1 MYAHPQTTTDREK
14 RTARRRSR
22 RGGFTML
29 ELLVSAIL
37 LIALISIVVPLTV
50 RAGRIWQDAR
60 NYRLAVNEL
69 SNQLEDLTLLSDQDR
84 QQALENWKPSPELL
98 DVLPEAKLT
107 GETIDDS
114 DGKRV
119 KLTLAWQR
127 AVGTQPLSMIAWV
140 HPENQQ

>member
-1 MYAHPQTTTDREK
+1 
-14 RTARRRSR
+14 
-22 RGGFTML
+22 ML

-60 NYRLAVNEL
+60 SYRLAVNEL

-84 QQALENWKPSPELL
+84 QQALENWKPSSELL

-119 KLTLAWQR
+119 KLTLTWQR

>member
-1 MYAHPQTTTDREK
+1 MYALPQSTSDREK
-14 RTARRRSR
+14 RAARRRMR

-50 RAGRIWQDAR
+50 RAGRLWQDAR
-60 NYRLAVNEL
+60 SYRLAVNEL

-84 QQALENWKPSPELL
+84 QQALENWKPNPELL

-127 AVGTQPLSMIAWV
+127 AVGTQPLTMIAWV